1 MGLAGRAGD
10 SFPRRGDGLSSRS
23 ILARPGRRF
32 GMYVRKASPMN
43 GEHDS
48 ADLARFAD
56 ITRKLQVH
64 DPSGMDALRTMFD
77 GGLRLLL
84 VRRGVLDTER
94 ISGIVLSRA
103 ADLVRRRTPSDPA
116 ALPSQLRTAM
126 NEIQPRVGR
135 AGIAM
140 QPAETA
146 EARELLAQLDECERE
161 ALLRFYLR
169 EQQPAQICRELGLD
183 EQVFSA
189 IKSRVRAKYRE
200 LRRGTIQQ

>member
-1 MGLAGRAGD
+1 
-10 SFPRRGDGLSSRS
+10 
-23 ILARPGRRF
+23 
-32 GMYVRKASPMN
+32 MN

-48 ADLARFAD
+48 ADLAHFAD
-56 ITRKLQVH
+56 ITRRLQVH

-116 ALPSQLRTAM
+116 ALPSHLRSAM
-126 NEIQPRVGR
+126 NEIQPRVGC
-135 AGIAM
+135 AGIGT

-146 EARELLAQLDECERE
+146 EAREVLAKLDESERE

-169 EQQPAQICRELGLD
+169 GQQPAQICQELGLT
-183 EQVFSA
+183 EQSFSA
-189 IKSRVRAKYRE
+189 LKSRVRAKYRE
-200 LRRGTIQQ
+200 LTQCAAQNRLS